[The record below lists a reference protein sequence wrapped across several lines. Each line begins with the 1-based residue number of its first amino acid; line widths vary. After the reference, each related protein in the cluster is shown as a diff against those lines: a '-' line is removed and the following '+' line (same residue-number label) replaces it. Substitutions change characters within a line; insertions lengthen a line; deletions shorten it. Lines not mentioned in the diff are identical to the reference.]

1 MRLHALMVLLSVC
14 AIAPAHA
21 KSRTA
26 QAKSAG
32 ETNALTGTWEIVDAA
47 PAPWSDTSERSAI
60 TARGKKLLKAH
71 VTFAGKAVSGVFA
84 CKGARYET
92 TSYPIDSVFQASL
105 PEPQIKFAKQL
116 GLPEGEVPGVDV
128 NCSTGL
134 FSYHFL
140 NKDTALLGYND
151 VIYTLKRTQ

>member
-1 MRLHALMVLLSVC
+1 MRAHALMVLLSIC
-14 AIAPAHA
+14 AIVPAHA
-21 KSRTA
+21 KSGA
-26 QAKSAG
+26 VQAKSAA
-32 ETNALTGTWEIVDAA
+32 EPNALTGTWEIVDAA
-47 PAPWSDTSERSAI
+47 PAPWSDLAQRPAI
-60 TARGKKLLKAH
+60 TARGKKLVKAH
-71 VTFAGKAVSGVFA
+71 VTFAAKAVSGVFA

-105 PEPQIKFAKQL
+105 PEPQVKYAKEL
-116 GLPEGEVPGVDV
+116 GLPAGEVPGVDV

-151 VIYTLKRTQ
+151 VIYTLKRQ